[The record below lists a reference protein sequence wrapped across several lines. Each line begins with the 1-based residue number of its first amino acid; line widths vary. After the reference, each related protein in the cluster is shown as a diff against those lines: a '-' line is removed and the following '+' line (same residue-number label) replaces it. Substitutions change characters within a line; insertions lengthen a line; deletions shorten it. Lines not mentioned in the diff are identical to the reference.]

1 MSRFNPLVERL
12 NPPAIP
18 TVLGWGRA
26 YDGHRGKM
34 IDLSQAVPGYP
45 PHADMLRF
53 LSEAAAA
60 RENVSYG
67 PIEGEQPFR
76 EAYAAHVS
84 ETYGATVKP
93 ANVHITAG
101 ANQAF
106 IATCLAIM
114 GYGDTIV
121 TTNPFYFNE
130 EITLSMLGMT
140 VRQVDCLPEN
150 RFVPDLDAIRA
161 AIDPSVKA
169 LVLVTPNNPTGAIY
183 PEALLVG
190 IFEICRENGCWLIL
204 DETYRD
210 FLPQAITRPHGLF
223 DQTDWDQ
230 TLIGLYSFSKS
241 FCIPGQRMGAITA
254 SPDVVSQVAKVM
266 DNLQICAPRS
276 AQAAVTKA
284 IPALVEWRQ
293 DNRAEIDR
301 RAAALKAVMAK
312 VPDWRMDSLG
322 AYFAFIR
329 HPFPGVPGAQVSERL
344 ARDAGV
350 LCVPGSYFGAS
361 QDQYLRFAFANADV
375 ETISLLA
382 ERLDGF
388 RMNG

>member
-45 PHADMLRF
+45 PHADMLAF
-53 LSEAAAA
+53 LSEEALA
-60 RENVSYG
+60 RANVSYG
-67 PIEGEQPFR
+67 AIEGEQAFR
-76 EAYAAHVS
+76 ETYAGHVS
-84 ETYGATVKP
+84 EAYGASIK
-93 ANVHITAG
+93 AENIHITAG

-106 IATCLAIM
+106 IATCLATM
-114 GYGDTIV
+114 AHGDVIA

-130 EITLSMLGMT
+130 EITLSMLGMQ
-140 VRQVDCLPEN
+140 VRQIPCTAEN
-150 RFVPDLDAIRA
+150 RFVPTLEAVRA

-169 LVLVTPNNPTGAIY
+169 LCLVTPNNPTGAIY
-183 PEALLVG
+183 PADLLEG
-190 IFEICRENGCWLIL
+190 IFEICRENRCWLIL

-210 FLPQAITRPHGLF
+210 FLPQVMDKPHALF
-223 DQTDWDQ
+223 SKPGWEE

-254 SPDVVSQVAKVM
+254 SPYVVAQIAKVM

-276 AQAAVTKA
+276 AQAAVTRA
-284 IPALVEWRQ
+284 IPALVGWRK

-329 HPFPGVPGAQVSERL
+329 HPFDGVPAATVSRQL
-344 ARDAGV
+344 ALRAGV
-350 LCVPGSYFGAS
+350 LCVPGSYFGKE
-361 QDQYLRFAFANADV
+361 QDQYLRFAFANADA
-375 ETISLLA
+375 ETIGLLA
-382 ERLDGF
+382 ERLNGF
-388 RMNG
+388 RLED

>member
-1 MSRFNPLVERL
+1 MPRFNPLVERL

-45 PHADMLRF
+45 PHDDMLRF
-53 LSEAAAA
+53 LAEAAAS
-60 RENVSYG
+60 RDNISYG
-67 PIEGEQPFR
+67 PIEGEAGFR
-76 EAYAAHVS
+76 QAYAAHVS
-84 ETYGATVKP
+84 EAYGAPVEPK
-93 ANVHITAG
+93 NIHITAG

-114 GYGDTIV
+114 GYGDKIA

-130 EITLSMLGMT
+130 EITLSMLGMK
-140 VRQVDCLPEN
+140 VRQIECSAEN
-150 RFVPDLDAIRA
+150 RFIPDLESVRA
-161 AIDPSVKA
+161 VIDPSVKA

-183 PEALLVG
+183 PEALLEG
-190 IFEICRENGCWLIL
+190 IFEICKANDCWLIL

-210 FLPQAITRPHGLF
+210 FLPQAINRPHGLF
-223 DQTDWDQ
+223 SRPDWHQ

-254 SPDVVSQVAKVM
+254 SPSVVAQISKVM

-284 IPALVEWRQ
+284 IPALKGWRQ

-312 VPDWRMDSLG
+312 VPEWRMDSIG

-329 HPFPGVPGAQVSERL
+329 HPFPGVPAAEVAERL

-350 LCVPGSYFGAS
+350 LCVPGSYFGVE
-361 QDQYLRFAFANADV
+361 QNGYLRFAFANADV

-382 ERLDGF
+382 ERLQSF
-388 RMNG
+388 SIN

>member
-45 PHADMLRF
+45 PHADMLAF
-53 LSEAAAA
+53 LSEEALQ
-60 RENVSYG
+60 RSNVSYG
-67 PIEGEQPFR
+67 AIEGEQAFR
-76 EAYAAHVS
+76 ETYAAHVS
-84 ETYGATVKP
+84 EAYDAAIK
-93 ANVHITAG
+93 AENIHITAG

-106 IATCLAIM
+106 IATCLATM
-114 GYGDTIV
+114 AHGDVIA

-130 EITLSMLGMT
+130 EITLSMLGMQ
-140 VRQVDCLPEN
+140 VRQIPCTAEN
-150 RFVPDLDAIRA
+150 RFVPTLEAVRA

-169 LVLVTPNNPTGAIY
+169 LCLVTPNNPTGAIY
-183 PEALLVG
+183 PADLLEG
-190 IFEICRENGCWLIL
+190 IFEICRVNKCWLIL

-210 FLPQAITRPHGLF
+210 FLPQAIARPHALF
-223 DQTDWDQ
+223 AKPGWEE

-254 SPDVVSQVAKVM
+254 SPYVVAQIAKVM

-276 AQAAVTKA
+276 AQAAVTRA
-284 IPALVEWRQ
+284 IPALVGWRKE
-293 DNRAEIDR
+293 NRAEIDR

-329 HPFPGVPGAQVSERL
+329 HPFDGVPGATVSKQL
-344 ARDAGV
+344 ALRAGV
-350 LCVPGSYFGAS
+350 LCVPGSYFGKE
-361 QDQYLRFAFANADV
+361 QDQYLRFAFANADA
-375 ETISLLA
+375 ETIGLLA
-382 ERLDGF
+382 ERLTGF
-388 RMNG
+388 QLED

>member
-45 PHADMLRF
+45 PHPDMLRF
-53 LSEAAAA
+53 LSEAALSLD
-60 RENVSYG
+60 NISYG
-67 PIEGEQPFR
+67 PIEGEPGLR
-76 EAYAAHVS
+76 AAYATYVTEAYGTPVAA
-84 ETYGATVKP
+84 K
-93 ANVHITAG
+93 NIHITAG

-106 IATCLAIM
+106 IATCLATM
-114 GYGDTIV
+114 AHGDTIA

-130 EITLSMLGMT
+130 EISLSMLGMK
-140 VRQVDCLPEN
+140 VRQVDCTPQS
-150 RFVPDLDAIRA
+150 RFIPDLEAVRA

-169 LVLVTPNNPTGAIY
+169 FVLVTPNNPTGAIY
-183 PEALLVG
+183 PEDLLEG
-190 IFEICRENGCWLIL
+190 IFDICRENGCWLIL

-210 FLPQAITRPHGLF
+210 FLPQAISRPHGLF
-223 DQTDWDQ
+223 ARPDWDE

-254 SPDVVSQVAKVM
+254 SPELVAQVAKVM
-266 DNLQICAPRS
+266 DNLQICAPRA
-276 AQAAVTKA
+276 AQAAVTRA
-284 IPALVEWRQ
+284 LPALAVWRQ
-293 DNRAEIDR
+293 DNRVEIDR
-301 RAAALKAVMAK
+301 RAAALKAVMARA
-312 VPDWRMDSLG
+312 PDWRMDSLG

-329 HPFPGVPGAQVSERL
+329 HPFPGVPAAVVAERL

-350 LCVPGSYFGAS
+350 LCVPGSYFGAA
-361 QDQYLRFAFANADV
+361 QNGYLRFAFANADA
-375 ETISLLA
+375 ETILLLA
-382 ERLDGF
+382 ERLNGF
-388 RMNG
+388 SIN

>member
-1 MSRFNPLVERL
+1 MTRFNPLVERL

-26 YDGHRGKM
+26 YDGHRGKL

-45 PHADMLRF
+45 PHEDMLRI
-53 LSEAAAA
+53 LSEEALSLA
-60 RENVSYG
+60 NISYG
-67 PIEGEQPFR
+67 PIEGELPLR
-76 EAYAAHVS
+76 EAYAAYVS
-84 ETYGATVKP
+84 EAYRTPVA
-93 ANVHITAG
+93 ARNIHITAG

-106 IATCLAIM
+106 IATCLATM
-114 GYGDTIV
+114 AYGDTIA

-130 EITLSMLGMT
+130 EISLSMLGMK
-140 VRQVDCLPEN
+140 VRQIRCEPAN
-150 RFVPDLDAIRA
+150 GFVPDIESVRA

-183 PEALLVG
+183 PELLLEQIYEV
-190 IFEICRENGCWLIL
+190 CKANGTWLVL

-210 FLPQAITRPHGLF
+210 FLPSAIDRPHGLF
-223 DQTDWDQ
+223 GKEGWDE

-254 SPDVVSQVAKVM
+254 SPYVVAQISKVM
-266 DNLQICAPRS
+266 DNLQICAPRA
-276 AQAAVTKA
+276 AQAALARA
-284 IPALVEWRQ
+284 IPALTAWRAG
-293 DNRAEIDR
+293 NRIEIDR
-301 RAAALKAVMAK
+301 RAAALNAVMKK

-322 AYFAFIR
+322 AYFAFVK
-329 HPFPGVPGAQVSERL
+329 HPFPGVPAAVVSERL

-350 LCVPGSYFGAS
+350 LCVPGSYFGKE
-361 QDQYLRFAFANADV
+361 QDQHLRFAFANADA
-375 ETISLLA
+375 ETIGLIA

-388 RMNG
+388 RLND